1 MPNKTI
7 YVSDSDVTL
16 FEEAK
21 QIAGEALSS
30 VISRALKEYVA
41 RNTKKK
47 DGMKEISLK
56 VGKNSAEREIRFIG
70 SKIGD
75 WSGFSDDRQWL
86 LSAAV
91 YRTQK
96 DKWAIYLTTNGKAS
110 LLTDRKSWKKSGD
123 YLVDSRQSE
132 LFIGDS
138 EREFKDKIP
147 EELYSLL
154 ISLTKKD
161 ELPVEYLDI

>member
-7 YVSDSDVTL
+7 YVSEGDIAL
-16 FEEAK
+16 FDEAK
-21 QIAGEALSS
+21 QIAGVALSS

-47 DGMKEISLK
+47 EGMKEISLK

-70 SKIGD
+70 SKLGD
-75 WSGFSDDRQWL
+75 WNGFSDDRQWL
-86 LSAAV
+86 LSATI
-91 YRTQK
+91 YNTQK
-96 DKWAIYLTTNGKAS
+96 DKWAIYLTTNSKAS

-123 YLVDSRQSE
+123 YLIDSRQSE
-132 LFIGDS
+132 LLIGNS

-147 EELYSLL
+147 EELYFLL
-154 ISLTKKD
+154 LSLTKKD